1 MSEPISALGPG
12 FCRNGVFCAHGGT
25 TPDLPLVHQ
34 TPQVRHHLI
43 RDPLT

>member
-12 FCRNGVFCAHGGT
+12 MAEMESFVPMGGT

-34 TPQVRHHLI
+34 TPQVRHHLM
-43 RDPLT
+43 RDSLT

>member
-12 FCRNGVFCAHGGT
+12 FGGHEGVFTHGGT

-34 TPQVRHHLI
+34 TPQVRYHLM
-43 RDPLT
+43 RDPLA